1 MCGRNQ
7 DTRDRGLDTAPL
19 LLRFMVLELLGCPYF
34 LDINP
39 FRPAFSE
46 AKTKVTDA
54 IFELP
59 DKPRLKH
66 PKPPC
71 HP

>member
-46 AKTKVTDA
+46 AKTKVTDVF
-54 IFELP
+54 FELP
-59 DKPRLKH
+59 D
-66 PKPPC
+66 
-71 HP
+71 